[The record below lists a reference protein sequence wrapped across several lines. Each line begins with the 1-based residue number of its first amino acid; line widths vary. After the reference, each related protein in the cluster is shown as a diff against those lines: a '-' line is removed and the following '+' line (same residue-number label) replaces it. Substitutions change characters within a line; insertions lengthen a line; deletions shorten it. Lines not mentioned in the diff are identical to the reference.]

1 MTSTTTPSATPAPGP
16 LSGSAVGDAD
26 AELEGEQGEQSQ
38 VGIMYS
44 ERTWEVPLW
53 VKAATFWVGVLSLGG
68 LGVFEVGKRAEF
80 RGLLIDSVVEPED
93 WGNAP
98 APEIAL
104 NALYKDGKD
113 GGGAVK
119 LSDLKGRWVLVNF
132 WATWCAPCREEIPVF
147 VRMQERHGPKGLQF
161 VGIAIDR
168 PEQVAAF
175 AREFGINYPVLL
187 GGLDTMELMRQTGN
201 RPGVLPFTLVL
212 DRSGRITSQTLGEIK
227 EVKLENV
234 IQPLL

>member
-1 MTSTTTPSATPAPGP
+1 VSRTRKWLLGAAVAVLAAAAGLAFQLWGPGLTGTREPAPAQAVFAVQLPDLQGRVQG
-16 LSGSAVGDAD
+16 LS
-26 AELEGEQGEQSQ
+26 Q
-38 VGIMYS
+38 
-44 ERTWEVPLW
+44 W
-53 VKAATFWVGVLSLGG
+53 
-68 LGVFEVGKRAEF
+68 
-80 RGLLIDSVVEPED
+80 RG
-93 WGNAP
+93 
-98 APEIAL
+98 
-104 NALYKDGKD
+104 
-113 GGGAVK
+113 
-119 LSDLKGRWVLVNF
+119 RVLVINF